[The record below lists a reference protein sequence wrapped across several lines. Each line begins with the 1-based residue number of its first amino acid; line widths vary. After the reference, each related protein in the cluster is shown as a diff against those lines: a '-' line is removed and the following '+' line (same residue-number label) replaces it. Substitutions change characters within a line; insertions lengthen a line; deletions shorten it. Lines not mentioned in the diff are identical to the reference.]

1 MVGAQES
8 SRERRPESVR
18 QFAWMK
24 LLCRE
29 TELHMADAGDRDE
42 PELIRGPMNE
52 ILRNEIW
59 RKLDSLPDEKAYQ
72 VLDFINYLRSQY
84 GEDEARAS
92 GIQKLGEMFQDTM
105 RKRRVPATAIRE
117 TMKVMGAADRVLGTI
132 RAAGK
137 EFLVELEGSSRP
149 EPSAPTRKNGSG
161 GPPQSREI
169 SIE

>member
-1 MVGAQES
+1 
-8 SRERRPESVR
+8 
-18 QFAWMK
+18 MK
-24 LLCRE
+24 LFVPE
-29 TELHMADAGDRDE
+29 TELQMANAGATDE
-42 PELIRGPMNE
+42 PEPIRGPMNE

-105 RKRRVPATAIRE
+105 RKGRVPATAIRE
-117 TMKVMGAADRVLGTI
+117 TMKVMGAADRVLGNF

-137 EFLVELEGSSRP
+137 EFLVELEGSNRP
-149 EPSAPTRKNGSG
+149 EPSAPPKKNGSG
-161 GPPQSREI
+161 KPPRSREI
-169 SIE
+169 SID

>member
-1 MVGAQES
+1 
-8 SRERRPESVR
+8 
-18 QFAWMK
+18 MK
-24 LLCRE
+24 LFVRE
-29 TELHMADAGDRDE
+29 TKVDMADAGDTDQPE
-42 PELIRGPMNE
+42 PIRGPMNE

-105 RKRRVPATAIRE
+105 RKGRVPATAIRE
-117 TMKVMGAADRVLGTI
+117 TMKVMGAADRVLGTF

-149 EPSAPTRKNGSG
+149 EPSAPPRKNSSSD
-161 GPPQSREI
+161 PPRSREI

>member
-1 MVGAQES
+1 
-8 SRERRPESVR
+8 
-18 QFAWMK
+18 
-24 LLCRE
+24 
-29 TELHMADAGDRDE
+29 MADAGDRDE
-42 PELIRGPMNE
+42 PEPIRGPMNE

-72 VLDFINYLRSQY
+72 VLDFVNYLRSQY

-105 RKRRVPATAIRE
+105 RKGRVPATAIRE
-117 TMKVMGAADRVLGTI
+117 TMKVMGAADRVLGTF

-137 EFLVELEGSSRP
+137 EFLVELEGSNRP
-149 EPSAPTRKNGSG
+149 EPSAPTTKNGSG
-161 GPPQSREI
+161 EPPRSREI

>member
-18 QFAWMK
+18 QLAWMK
-24 LLCRE
+24 LLWLE

>member
-1 MVGAQES
+1 
-8 SRERRPESVR
+8 
-18 QFAWMK
+18 MK
-24 LLCRE
+24 LFVRE
-29 TELHMADAGDRDE
+29 TEVDMADAGDTDQPE
-42 PELIRGPMNE
+42 PIRGPMNE

-72 VLDFINYLRSQY
+72 VLDFINYLKSQY

-117 TMKVMGAADRVLGTI
+117 TMKVMGAADRVLGTF

-137 EFLVELEGSSRP
+137 EFLVELEGSNRP
-149 EPSAPTRKNGSG
+149 EPSAPTRTNGSSE
-161 GPPQSREI
+161 PPRSREI